1 MVLLN
6 MKEEKRLEVM
16 QRVMDEQIT
25 RLDGAKVLGL
35 KERQI
40 YRLLAR
46 VRGQGVKGIIHGN
59 RGNQYAVKWTPEKKQ
74 KIMDLIHKRYAD
86 INDTQ
91 LKELLGSH
99 EKIDIGRETL
109 RQMLRKSGQK
119 PKIKRKSPRYRA
131 QRERKAS
138 FGMMLQ
144 IDASWHDWLE
154 GRGPWLS
161 LVGGIDDATG
171 YVWARF
177 EESENAWGYLRL
189 MESLVLSH
197 GVPLSI
203 YSDRHTI
210 FHSPKEPTVIEQIQ
224 NVRPLTQFG
233 RAMKEMGIEMIKAYS
248 PQAKGRIERL
258 WRTFQDRLVVEM
270 RMAKISSLKEA
281 NLFLKTF
288 LPIYNKRFSKPPRQK
303 QNVFRKRPHLDQ
315 LQRILCFKETR
326 MVNKDHTV
334 SFEGL
339 RLQIPPSNRWAS
351 IAGQKVTVLQLE
363 NDSLEIW
370 YKQMKVLNLTKTQLD
385 NLIIYYENKLKQLPL
400 AA

>member
-6 MKEEKRLEVM
+6 MKEEKRLEVI

-25 RLDGAKVLGL
+25 RVDAAKVLGL

-40 YRLLAR
+40 YRLLTQ
-46 VRGQGVKGIIHGN
+46 VRCQGIKGIVHGN
-59 RGNQYAVKWTPEKKQ
+59 RGNQYAVKWTPKEKRKM
-74 KIMDLIHKRYAD
+74 IDLINKKYAD

-91 LKELLGSH
+91 LNELLGSH
-99 EKIDIGRETL
+99 EKINIGRETL
-109 RQMLRKSGQK
+109 RQMLRKAGRK

-131 QRERKAS
+131 LRERKEA
-138 FGMMLQ
+138 FGMMIQ
-144 IDASWHDWLE
+144 VDASWHDWLE

-161 LVGGIDDATG
+161 LIGGIDDATG
-171 YVWARF
+171 YVWVRF

-189 MESLVLSH
+189 MESLILSH

-233 RAMKEMGIEMIKAYS
+233 RAMQEMGIEMIKAYS

-270 RMAKISSLKEA
+270 RMANISSLKEA
-281 NLFLKTF
+281 NLFLKSF
-288 LPIYNKRFSKPPRQK
+288 LNIYNKRFSKNPRQK
-303 QNVFRKRPHLDQ
+303 QSVFRKRPRLDKIK
-315 LQRILCFKETR
+315 RVLCFKETR
-326 MVNKDHTV
+326 IVNKDHTV

-339 RLQIPPSNRWAS
+339 KLQIPPSSLWAS
-351 IAGQKVTVLQLE
+351 IAGQKVKVLQLE
-363 NDSLEIW
+363 NGSIEIW
-370 YKQMKVLNLTKTQLD
+370 YKQMKVLNRTKNQLD